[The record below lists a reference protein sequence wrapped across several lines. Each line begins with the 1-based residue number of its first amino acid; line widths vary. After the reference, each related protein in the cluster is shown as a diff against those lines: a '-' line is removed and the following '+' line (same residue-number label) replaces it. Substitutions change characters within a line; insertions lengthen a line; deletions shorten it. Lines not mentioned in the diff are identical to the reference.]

1 MRRLLMGGARHRS
14 RGGLDV
20 SLLKVERGVTGMRGI
35 LVCREGG
42 VSMWFDGV
50 MTGHV

>member
-14 RGGLDV
+14 SRGGLDV
-20 SLLKVERGVTGMRGI
+20 SLLTVERGVTGMRGI

-42 VSMWFDGV
+42 GWVCGLMGL
-50 MTGHV
+50 